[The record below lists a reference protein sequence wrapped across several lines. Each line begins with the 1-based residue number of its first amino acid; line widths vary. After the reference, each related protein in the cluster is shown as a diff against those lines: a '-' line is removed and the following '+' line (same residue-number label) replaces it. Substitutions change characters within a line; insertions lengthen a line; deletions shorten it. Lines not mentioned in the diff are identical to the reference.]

1 MNIVC
6 PHCDVVNKIEY
17 GNNIHCCECKKNFLG
32 NTYGKLKKPL
42 ISATAALVIG
52 AFGGYKVDQY
62 ISDTSRYPLVIE
74 YEVINSCAYGS
85 KVAIRTN
92 AQVEKTKA
100 CLCALDKTMQQVSYK
115 AIKAKGESE
124 FQTRFKEN
132 IISCR

>member
-1 MNIVC
+1 MNVVC
-6 PHCDVVNKIEY
+6 PHCDVVNKIEH
-17 GNNIHCCECKKNFLG
+17 GNNIHCCDCKKNFSG
-32 NTYGKLKKPL
+32 NTYRKLKKPL
-42 ISATAALVIG
+42 MSATAALIIG
-52 AFGGYKVDQY
+52 AFGGYKVDQH
-62 ISDTSRYPLVIE
+62 ISDNSRYPLLVE

-85 KVAIRTN
+85 RVAVGAK

-115 AIKAKGESE
+115 NIEAKGESE